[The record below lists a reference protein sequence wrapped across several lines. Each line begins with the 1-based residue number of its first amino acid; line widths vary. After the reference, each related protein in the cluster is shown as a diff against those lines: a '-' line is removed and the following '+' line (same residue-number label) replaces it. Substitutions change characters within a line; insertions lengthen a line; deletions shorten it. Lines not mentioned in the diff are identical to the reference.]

1 MTAQYYAIQTL
12 LQYNIKEFPI
22 LVGNIE
28 SILLDRGW
36 IIKSYDINSSDYIN
50 IFKRMGVLDIAKYSP
65 AFSIKTDNNMILFY
79 RNNLSNAGKRFALAH
94 ELGHDIMGHFSKHG
108 ILGFQEN
115 GLLDDNQE
123 REANEFALEFL
134 APICVLSVNRITTVE
149 DISIFSLLDKK
160 HCYEILTKIDNHNKY
175 SNAEIELCKKIKAIK
190 SPGKYKNIKL
200 IISTS
205 VLTIII
211 VTVLFIFISQY
222 RLSPLNIQAN
232 DYASSPTP
240 TADISAPSPSPSIDI
255 ADEKVG
261 VTKSG
266 TKYHDPNCS
275 YIKDKPNIIF
285 MTLDEAIKSG
295 YQPCIKCKSK

>member
-12 LQYNIKEFPI
+12 LQYNIKEFSI
-22 LVGNIE
+22 LVDDIE

-36 IIKSYDINSSDYIN
+36 IIKSYDINSSDYID

-134 APICVLSVNRITTVE
+134 APICVLSVNRISTVE
-149 DISIFSLLDKK
+149 DISMFSLLDKK

-175 SNAEIELCKKIKAIK
+175 SNAEIELCKKFKAIK
-190 SPGKYKNIKL
+190 SPGKYKNICYK
-200 IISTS
+200 
-205 VLTIII
+205 
-211 VTVLFIFISQY
+211 FNIFISVCICH
-222 RLSPLNIQAN
+222 R
-232 DYASSPTP
+232 
-240 TADISAPSPSPSIDI
+240 ADSLILLL
-255 ADEKVG
+255 
-261 VTKSG
+261 
-266 TKYHDPNCS
+266 H
-275 YIKDKPNIIF
+275 
-285 MTLDEAIKSG
+285 L
-295 YQPCIKCKSK
+295 

>member
-12 LQYNIKEFPI
+12 LQYNIKEFSI
-22 LVGNIE
+22 LVDDIE

-36 IIKSYDINSSDYIN
+36 IIKSYDINSSDYID

-134 APICVLSVNRITTVE
+134 APICVLSVNRISTVE
-149 DISIFSLLDKK
+149 DISMFSLLDKRFTDILVQPARK
-160 HCYEILTKIDNHNKY
+160 RNEYSAFCSMVDSADIHEHSKVIFFGDRGYTSYNNFAHVIEKGQYFLIRCNDKRASGMMGYPVDTLPAFDEDISLILTRSKAVSKY
-175 SNAEIELCKKIKAIK
+175 SRPELFSSYRYIYQNAPMDYLNDQRTEYDLCGQVRSA
-190 SPGKYKNIKL
+190 
-200 IISTS
+200 
-205 VLTIII
+205 II
-211 VTVLFIFISQY
+211 V
-222 RLSPLNIQAN
+222 
-232 DYASSPTP
+232 
-240 TADISAPSPSPSIDI
+240 
-255 ADEKVG
+255 EKE
-261 VTKSG
+261 
-266 TKYHDPNCS
+266 
-275 YIKDKPNIIF
+275 
-285 MTLDEAIKSG
+285 EAL
-295 YQPCIKCKSK
+295 

>member
-22 LVGNIE
+22 LVDDIE

-36 IIKSYDINSSDYIN
+36 IIKSYDINSSDYID

-134 APICVLSVNRITTVE
+134 APICVLSVNRISTVE
-149 DISIFSLLDKK
+149 DISMFSLLDKK

-175 SNAEIELCKKIKAIK
+175 SNAEIELCKKFKAIK

-211 VTVLFIFISQY
+211 VTVLFIFLSQFYPSPIS
-222 RLSPLNIQAN
+222 IQAN
-232 DYASSPTP
+232 EADDYESSPTP
-240 TADISAPSPSPSIDI
+240 TLSISETSPSPSISVNQ
-255 ADEKVG
+255 EKVG

-266 TKYHDPNCS
+266 TKYHDLNCS
-275 YIKDKPNIIF
+275 YIKDKPI
-285 MTLDEAIKSG
+285 
-295 YQPCIKCKSK
+295 